1 LSLIVH
7 QKERTPTQ
15 IEILYKLA
23 TEGSQSVSRLAKKPL
38 NKYRT
43 NTVIAIQVLGDLKLI
58 KLDRKI
64 LGKGNPEKLYKISDK
79 GIELLSKDKRITLT
93 QFWNLVFLIYDAKII
108 KTKILLKRFFY
119 NYEKN
124 VLGFELDNVSLRW
137 GFVFQ
142 HLFELN
148 GWPIKLDIQIFILY
162 VIGVSKKIE
171 YQKLLKKIKRQYK
184 VQNEKIDHAI
194 KNLIDSKLIQNKQA
208 NSDYYQLSVM
218 GFVLVINYFESV
230 FMHKEDPEKI
240 IDYDKDLK
248 TIIENSKEIIPL
260 VSKICSEIP
269 DLIRSKAILRYFRFI
284 YTRTLFGLNPIQ
296 NGGTEEIVYF
306 SRVMDKVRRD
316 KISEYS
322 NSGYSVWKQLIA
334 QNKIKNNDSNA
345 VQKMKYLAHISGMK
359 IENETETVKNVRGL
373 NFSLDEIIEKSL
385 TERITFEFFCYLL
398 FEVNNWKKYDSSLK
412 QKNELEDFYGNRLEK
427 WERFLKTAQE
437 IKILFDS
444 KIKEIKEFEKENL
457 EKLETFY
464 L

>member
-1 LSLIVH
+1 MSRIVH
-7 QKERTPTQ
+7 QKERTGTQ

-23 TEGSQSVSRLAKKPL
+23 TEGSQSVSRLSKKPL

-43 NTVIAIQVLGDLKLI
+43 NTVIAIQVLDDLKFI
-58 KLDRKI
+58 KLDRKN
-64 LGKGNPEKLYKISDK
+64 LGKGGPEKLYKISDK

-108 KTKILLKRFFY
+108 KTKIPLKRFFY

-124 VLGFELDNVSLRW
+124 VLGFELDKVSLRW

-142 HLFELN
+142 HLFEIN
-148 GWPIKLDIQIFILY
+148 GWPVKLNMQIFILY
-162 VIGVSKKIE
+162 VIGISKKIE
-171 YQKLLKKIKRQYK
+171 YQELLKKIKRRYK

-194 KNLIDSKLIQNKQA
+194 KNLIDSKWIQSKQA
-208 NSDYYQLSVM
+208 NSDYYQLSIM
-218 GFVLVINYFESV
+218 GFVLVINYFDSV
-230 FMHKEDPEKI
+230 YRHEEDPKKI
-240 IDYDKDLK
+240 KDYDKNLK

-260 VSKICSEIP
+260 ISKICSEIP
-269 DLIRSKAILRYFRFI
+269 YLIRSKTILHYFQLI
-284 YTRTLFGLNPIQ
+284 YRQTLFGLNPIQ

-316 KISEYS
+316 KISEYC
-322 NSGYSVWKQLIA
+322 NFGYSVWKQLIA

-359 IENETETVKNVRGL
+359 IENDTETIKNVRGL

-398 FEVNNWKKYDSSLK
+398 FDVNYWKKHDSNFK
-412 QKNELEDFYGNRLEK
+412 QKNELEDFYGNRLEN
-427 WERFLKTAQE
+427 WERFLKTTPE

>member
-23 TEGSQSVSRLAKKPL
+23 TEGNQSVSRLTKKPL

-43 NTVIAIQVLGDLKLI
+43 NTVKAIQVLDDLKFI

-64 LGKGNPEKLYKISDK
+64 FGKGSPEKLYKILDK

-108 KTKILLKRFFY
+108 KTKIPLEEFFQ

-148 GWPIKLDIQIFILY
+148 GWPIKLNMQIFILY

-171 YQKLLKKIKRQYK
+171 YQELLKKIKRQYK

-194 KNLIDSKLIQNKQA
+194 KNLIDSKLIQNKQD

-218 GFVLVINYFESV
+218 GFVLVINYFDSV
-230 FMHKEDPEKI
+230 FTHKEDPEKI

-269 DLIRSKAILRYFRFI
+269 DLIRSKTILNYFQFI
-284 YTRTLFGLNPIQ
+284 YRRTLFGLNPIQ

-306 SRVMDKVRRD
+306 SRMMDKVRRD
-316 KISEYS
+316 KISEYCDF
-322 NSGYSVWKQLIA
+322 GYSVWKQLIT

-345 VQKMKYLAHISGMK
+345 VQKMKYLAHISGRK
-359 IENETETVKNVRGL
+359 IENETETIKNVRGL

-398 FEVNNWKKYDSSLK
+398 FEINNWKKYDNSFK
-412 QKNELEDFYGNRLEK
+412 QKNELENFYGNRLEK
-427 WERFLKTAQE
+427 WERFLKTTQE